1 MHPNEQLIARFYDAF
16 NRLDAEGM
24 VACYAPDVTFKDP
37 AFGELHGAEAASM
50 WRMLTGN
57 SQGIEVTI
65 RDLAASDT
73 DGRVHWTAKYTFST
87 GRPVVNEIDATFT
100 FENGLIKTHVDDF
113 DMWKWSRQALGPSGL
128 LLGWLPFF
136 HSKVQR
142 TARGR
147 LDKHQ
152 KAKI

>member
-16 NRLDAEGM
+16 NRLDAEEM
-24 VACYAPDVTFKDP
+24 VACYAPDVTFQDP
-37 AFGELHGAEAASM
+37 AFGVLHGDEARSM

-57 SQGIEVTI
+57 SQGLEIST
-65 RDLAASDT
+65 RDLAANDT
-73 DGRVHWTAKYTFST
+73 DGHVHWTAKYTFST

-113 DMWKWSRQALGPSGL
+113 DMWRWSRQALGPSGL
-128 LLGWLPFF
+128 FLGWLPFF
-136 HSKVQR
+136 RAKVQR

-152 KAKI
+152 NQ

>member
-65 RDLAASDT
+65 RDLAANDT

-147 LDKHQ
+147 LAKHQ